1 MRSLMSDP
9 VRDSL
14 EHPESNVG
22 DRRKRTTP
30 VGILTLYLFLLMAI
44 PAELVFGPLG
54 AAGRPAT
61 MFALLALVIYLGLWL
76 RPSSFLDRGRQPI
89 RLAAVLFTCVM
100 VASYASANRHLLPV
114 LEKNQAD
121 RGIIYL
127 VGWLG
132 ILLLAAD
139 GMPSISALQTVLRR
153 QVFGITA
160 VALLGIV
167 EFLSGINATNYIR
180 LPGLVA
186 SAPVTDLMLRGG
198 LSRVY
203 STTSQPIEFG
213 AVVVIT
219 VPLALHQARYAS
231 PDKRLLRWLQVAALV
246 VAAPLSVSRSA
257 ILALVVVAIVILPT
271 WPRRERWIAYIY
283 ISTALAAFLVLV
295 PSLVTTLANLII
307 NISSDPSAQSRTKA
321 IAMSW
326 SYISQHPWL
335 GHGFSTFLPQTYFFV
350 DDQYVTS
357 AIETGFI
364 GLLALIL
371 LFLAGWAIARSARR
385 RAADAE
391 ARHLAQC
398 LAASVAAAAISFSD
412 YDAFGFTMASGL
424 TFLLLG
430 CCGAYWRLVS
440 GGGFQNHS
448 HS

>member
-1 MRSLMSDP
+1 MSSVMSDP
-9 VRDSL
+9 VGDYL
-14 EHPESNVG
+14 EHLASNVG
-22 DRRKRTTP
+22 DGRKRTTA
-30 VGILTLYLFLLMAI
+30 VGVLTLYLILLMAI

-61 MFALLALVIYLGLWL
+61 MFALLVFVMYLGLWL

-114 LEKNQAD
+114 LEKNSAD

-127 VGWLG
+127 LGWLG

-139 GMPSISALQTVLRR
+139 GISSIPALQTVLRR

-160 VALLGIV
+160 VALLGIA
-167 EFLSGINATNYIR
+167 EFISGINATNYIR

-186 SAPVTDLMLRGG
+186 QAPITDLMLRGG

-213 AVVVIT
+213 AVVVMT

-231 PDKRLLRWLQVAALV
+231 PGKRVSRWLQVAVLV
-246 VAAPLSVSRSA
+246 IAAPLSVSRSA
-257 ILALVVVAIVILPT
+257 ILALIVVAIVILPT
-271 WPRRERWIAYIY
+271 WTRKERRIAYTY
-283 ISTALAAFLVLV
+283 IGAALAAFIVLV
-295 PSLVTTLANLII
+295 PSLITTLANLII
-307 NISSDPSAQSRTKA
+307 NISSDPSAQSRTNA

-335 GHGFSTFLPQTYFFV
+335 GHGFATFLPQTYFFV

-357 AIETGFI
+357 TIETGFM
-364 GLLALIL
+364 GLLALIV
-371 LFLAGWAIARSARR
+371 LFLAGWKIARSARR
-385 RAADAE
+385 RAVDAE
-391 ARHLAQC
+391 GRHLAQC
-398 LAASVAAAAISFSD
+398 FAASVAAAAISFSD
-412 YDAFGFTMASGL
+412 YDAFAFTIASGL
-424 TFLLLG
+424 LFLLLG
-430 CCGAYWRLVS
+430 CCGAYWRLAS
-440 GGGFQNHS
+440 GGRFQHGAHS
-448 HS
+448 